1 MTSDQIRTMFRAV
14 DASDWEALAA
24 FLHPDLVYDRPGAD
38 LMVGRESVILF
49 YREVRTLRGAHQFD
63 AVVSDRAHG
72 AAWGRFIGTNAAGPV
87 DVQFA
92 DCYTF
97 RDGLLWRRKS
107 FFYVPV
113 V

>member
-1 MTSDQIRTMFRAV
+1 MTGADVLAMFRAV
-14 DASDWEALAA
+14 DASDWDALDR
-24 FLHPDLVYDRPGAD
+24 FLHPDLVYDRPGLD
-38 LMVGRESVILF
+38 PLVGKAAVSRF
-49 YREVRTLRGAHQFD
+49 YREVRTLKGRHTFD
-63 AVVSDRAHG
+63 AVVVEGEHG
-72 AAWGRFIGTNAAGPV
+72 ACWGRFVGANKNGPV